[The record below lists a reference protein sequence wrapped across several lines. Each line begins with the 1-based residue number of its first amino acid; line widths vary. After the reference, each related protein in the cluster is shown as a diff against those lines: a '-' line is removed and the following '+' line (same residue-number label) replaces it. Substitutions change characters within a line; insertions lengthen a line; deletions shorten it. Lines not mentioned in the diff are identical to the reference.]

1 MYELSDANRRL
12 GHGKAEEV
20 YCQRDFSARSWFW
33 SWCRLRIWRWRT
45 SRRIPLKV
53 LQSSQSMRRI
63 LSIML
68 SPNIVTVQI
77 FLSFLNIRNVRFLML
92 LIGLSFR
99 LASLSLLDAWSRMIV
114 SGLGIDAIPR
124 NPSMV
129 LENAAHVE

>member
-1 MYELSDANRRL
+1 
-12 GHGKAEEV
+12 
-20 YCQRDFSARSWFW
+20 
-33 SWCRLRIWRWRT
+33 
-45 SRRIPLKV
+45 
-53 LQSSQSMRRI
+53 
-63 LSIML
+63 ML